1 MKNFVQYKTPF
12 FKALLMSSVL
22 FSVSLCTC
30 NENNKGIQKVLE
42 THKQVKNSHSIRDN
56 EIYFLS
62 KATEISLE
70 AVKLGELA
78 QQSSYLSDVKDL
90 GKRMEQAHAKYLD
103 DLALLARK
111 QLIILPSNVTNES
124 QAIYNKLRQTP
135 RRQFDKAYCDR
146 VVSNHKEAIGVFENT
161 LIKKEIALEIQQW
174 STIIL
179 AELRIH
185 LVYAMIAQRK
195 SEKIK

>member
-1 MKNFVQYKTPF
+1 MKKFVQYKAPF

-30 NENNKGIQKVLE
+30 NQNNKDIQKVLE
-42 THKQVKNSHSIRDN
+42 THKQVKNSDSIRDN

-78 QQSSYLSDVKDL
+78 QQSSSLSDVKDL
-90 GKRMEQAHAKYLD
+90 GKRMEKAHAKYLD

-124 QAIYNKLRQTP
+124 QAIYNKLSQTP

-161 LIKKEIALEIQQW
+161 IIKKEIALEIQQW

-179 AELRIH
+179 PELRIH

>member
-1 MKNFVQYKTPF
+1 MKNFVQYKAPF

-22 FSVSLCTC
+22 FSVSLCNC
-30 NENNKGIQKVLE
+30 NKKNKDIQKVLE
-42 THKQVKNSHSIRDN
+42 THKIAKNSNSVRDN
-56 EIYFLS
+56 EVYFLT
-62 KATEISLE
+62 KVTEICLE

-78 QQSSYLSDVKDL
+78 QQSSSLSDVKDL
-90 GKRMEQAHAKYLD
+90 GKRMEHAHAKYLD

-111 QLIILPSNVTNES
+111 QLIILPSNVTNDS
-124 QAIYNKLRQTP
+124 QEIYNRLSQTP
-135 RRQFDKAYCDR
+135 RSQFDKAYCDR

-161 LIKKEIALEIQQW
+161 SIKKEIAVEIQEW
-174 STIIL
+174 SIIIL